1 MYVKDLGLGIFIHI
15 AEVSKHI
22 FYCSDCRLVAAN
34 YHPEQPRIYLRIEL
48 MYFRHVE

>member
-15 AEVSKHI
+15 AEVSEHI

-34 YHPEQPRIYLRIEL
+34 YHKEQPRIYLWIEL
-48 MYFRHVE
+48 MDYRHFE